1 MKHIQPAS
9 VSKIDRLLI
18 KSVIQINYKMKLKY
32 LLALTAV
39 SLLTFFSCDS
49 GSVTDPGEIFS
60 FNHERNPGVSATEF
74 LTDDEFNNLVLQIQ
88 YMEGHEPTSEALSNL
103 QTFLEERLNKSSIT
117 ILTPEEIPA
126 EGQSSYTA
134 DEVRDLER
142 EHRSEFSEEGTL
154 AAYFIILDGEFA
166 TANVL
171 GIAHFNTSMALF
183 GETIQNASGGVGQ
196 PSREVIETIV
206 MQHEVGH
213 IIGLVNNGVDMQSD
227 HHDEENGAHCDVEEC
242 LMYYAVRTTD
252 FFANIFGGNIPE
264 LDEFCVADLQ
274 AAGGK

>member
-1 MKHIQPAS
+1 
-9 VSKIDRLLI
+9 
-18 KSVIQINYKMKLKY
+18 MKLRY
-32 LLALTAV
+32 LFALLVLST
-39 SLLTFFSCDS
+39 LIIFTSCDTET
-49 GSVTDPGEIFS
+49 VTDPGDTFS

-74 LTDDEFNNLVLQIQ
+74 LTDDEFNNLVVQIQ
-88 YMEGHEPTSEALSNL
+88 YMEGHEPESEALSNL
-103 QTFLEERLNKSSIT
+103 QSFLQERLNKSSIT

-142 EHRSEFSEEGTL
+142 EYRSQFSEAGTL
-154 AAYFIILDGEFA
+154 AAYFIILDGEFDS
-166 TANVL
+166 ANVL

-183 GETIQNASGGVGQ
+183 GETIQNTSGGVGQ
-196 PSREVIETIV
+196 PSKTAVETIV
-206 MQHEVGH
+206 MRHEIGH
-213 IIGLVNNGVDMQSD
+213 IIGLVNNGVEMQSN
-227 HHDEENGAHCDVEEC
+227 HQDEENGAHCDVEDC

-264 LDEFCVADLQ
+264 LDEHCIADLQ